1 MDGLVD
7 DITIAFRQLLSL
19 LPKAITGWTRTIA
32 VVPVG
37 GRLAVVPVGGR
48 LTVVSVGGR
57 LMTIG
62 FLVEDG
68 RIRRPSGGAVSL
80 VARRPC
86 QVGGSLR

>member
-1 MDGLVD
+1 MNGLVD

-37 GRLAVVPVGGR
+37 GRL
-48 LTVVSVGGR
+48 
-57 LMTIG
+57 MTMG

-68 RIRRPSGGAVSL
+68 RIRSRPSGRAVSL
-80 VARRPC
+80 LARCPC
-86 QVGGSLR
+86 QVGGGLR

>member
-1 MDGLVD
+1 MNGLVD

-19 LPKAITGWTRTIA
+19 LSKAITGRTIA

-37 GRLAVVPVGGR
+37 GRLA
-48 LTVVSVGGR
+48 
-57 LMTIG
+57 TIG

-68 RIRRPSGGAVSL
+68 RIRSPGGRGVSL
-80 VARRPC
+80 LARRPC